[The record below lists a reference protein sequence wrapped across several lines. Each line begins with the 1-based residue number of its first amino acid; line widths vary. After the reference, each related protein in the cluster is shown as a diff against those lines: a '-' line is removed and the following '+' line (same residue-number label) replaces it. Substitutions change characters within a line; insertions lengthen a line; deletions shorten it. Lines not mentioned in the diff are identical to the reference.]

1 MKNTFR
7 FSNRLFYSKVL
18 ISLILVITMVTSSL
32 PIAYAETNTVNALQ
46 NNAFDNGADSWTS
59 SSDITINTVGEGE
72 TATNALEL
80 TEGANS
86 VYQAVTKSD
95 GKDFIQGSTFNWEL
109 KYKSNASSDIVALV
123 LGLNAPAGN
132 PDQLRQMMTWLRDKR
147 RIDKKVPTNGQ
158 YTVIVYSKLFKT
170 DGTFDDGKF
179 GRNRSDFS
187 LTPTMYCTEKFS
199 VTLFRTTETDWVTAT
214 NPATTPYTLNKNSS
228 SICYSLISYS
238 GSPVVDDVN
247 FLVEK
252 TGTVVTEFN
261 NLQNGSFEN
270 PVLTDK
276 TTDVYFQYQQGDV
289 AYWNTTATDNRI
301 EYFNSIST
309 HHFRYGEKYVVD
321 NGNQAAELNAEQ
333 SSSLYQYIKTEAG
346 SQYKWSLSHRGRL
359 GVDIMALVIGPK
371 QSVNPSK
378 AGKALDKDQF
388 MQMVEWVKEN
398 REYYPDVKAQIEE
411 IENTQSLHQREKYDY
426 RCTPVKVTV
435 YSKPFSTK
443 GGFVSDN
450 ATYFSTT
457 ESTVFSEKWDVTI
470 ICSGDEKW

>member
-7 FSNRLFYSKVL
+7 LSNRLFYSKVL

-59 SSDITINTVGEGE
+59 SSDIKINTVGEGE

-123 LGLNAPAGN
+123 LGMNAPAGN

-158 YTVIVYSKLFKT
+158 YTVIVYSKPFKT

-199 VTLFRTTETDWVTAT
+199 VTLFKTTETDWVTAT

-270 PVLTDK
+270 PNLKNDLNNNNFYGTIS
-276 TTDVYFQYQQGDV
+276 QQSV
-289 AYWNTTATDNRI
+289 PNWYTTAFQGKI
-301 EYFNSIST
+301 ELFNSNSGKNT
-309 HHFRYGEKYVVD
+309 SHFFMV
-321 NGNQAAELNAEQ
+321 EQ
-333 SSSLYQYIKTEAG
+333 KTE
-346 SQYKWSLSHRGRL
+346 RL
-359 GVDIMALVIGPK
+359 
-371 QSVNPSK
+371 
-378 AGKALDKDQF
+378 
-388 MQMVEWVKEN
+388 QMEN
-398 REYYPDVKAQIEE
+398 
-411 IENTQSLHQREKYDY
+411 NLL
-426 RCTPVKVTV
+426 
-435 YSKPFSTK
+435 
-443 GGFVSDN
+443 N
-450 ATYFSTT
+450 
-457 ESTVFSEKWDVTI
+457 
-470 ICSGDEKW
+470 